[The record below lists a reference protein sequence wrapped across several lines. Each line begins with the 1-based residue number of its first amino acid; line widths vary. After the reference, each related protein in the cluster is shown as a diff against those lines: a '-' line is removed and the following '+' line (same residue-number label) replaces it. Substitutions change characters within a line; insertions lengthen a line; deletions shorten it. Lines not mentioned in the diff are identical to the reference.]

1 MRCVVKVVTLA
12 NSGPILATRV
22 REFHNM
28 SQSGD
33 DASASGLSRHNRRKV
48 IGVGAGA
55 VLSAAVSKSVF
66 AQDATPEAQSEAA
79 ATPEANAIGSDRF
92 PVRTE
97 LGPAIPPEYTD
108 AETNW
113 PSENGDLQST
123 RHAMGS
129 TISSENIGELG
140 VAWSFPVPTSATYGA
155 LVAAPVI
162 VGDVIYQQDAMS
174 NVYARNKETGEE
186 IWTNEHNEAVPSGG
200 PNGVAVGYDMAVYTL
215 GGPGDVIAVDA
226 ATGEE
231 AWRTN
236 ILGYRNEGITMAPL
250 IHDSTVYVSTIPGTP
265 EQFYQGNQRGHII
278 ALDLIDGKVLWYF
291 DTTVDNLWGAD
302 GGNARVNS
310 GGGLWHPP
318 SVDEEGNIYVGV
330 GNASPYPGIPEY
342 PEASSRPGDNDY
354 ANALMRIDP
363 DRAAVDWYINVK
375 PHDLFDLDNQ
385 LSPVL
390 TTATIEET
398 KTPIV
403 IGSGKHGYVV
413 AANAETGE
421 ELWRTA
427 VGEHKNDDLQ
437 ELPDEEYVEVLPGTL
452 GGVETPLAY
461 ADGLVFAPVFNMASF
476 YNASS
481 LDPSSI
487 DIGAAT
493 GQLVALDVA
502 TGEIVWDVAQPTG
515 TLGAATV
522 ANDVVFTGG
531 LDGIVRGYRTDDG
544 TEIFI
549 YQTASGLNAP
559 FAISGDYLY
568 VPAGGPLLPSED
580 TWDPAPEPKAALIA
594 LAIGGEV
601 QTGPSATPESE
612 QASPAASADG
622 SGVAVSAVDI
632 AFEPTEFSIAA
643 DTDVTITVTNN
654 GALQHDFVI
663 EGTDFATELLNGGD
677 SAELVVNL
685 PAGEYVY
692 FCSVPGH
699 REAGMEGTLTVG

>member
-1 MRCVVKVVTLA
+1 MSKFVEDGVAVQKAGPQFDRRTL
-12 NSGPILATRV
+12 I
-22 REFHNM
+22 
-28 SQSGD
+28 
-33 DASASGLSRHNRRKV
+33 
-48 IGVGAGA
+48 GAGA
-55 VLSAAVSKSVF
+55 AVGAAGLVTF
-66 AQDATPEAQSEAA
+66 GGAALAQDATPEPQSESAA
-79 ATPEANAIGSDRF
+79 SPAANAIGSDRF

-113 PSENGDLQST
+113 PSENANLSST
-123 RHAMGS
+123 RQAQGS
-129 TISSENIGELG
+129 AISTETVAELG
-140 VAWSFPVPTSATYGA
+140 LAWSFPIPIDATFGA
-155 LVAAPVI
+155 LVSPPAI
-162 VGDVIYQQDAMS
+162 VGDVIYQQDAQS

-186 IWTNEHNEAVPSGG
+186 IWTNVYDAAVPSGG
-200 PNGVAVGYDMAVYTL
+200 PNGVALGYGMAVYTL
-215 GGPGDVIAVDA
+215 GGPGDVIAADA

-231 AWRTN
+231 VWRTN
-236 ILGYRNEGITMAPL
+236 VLGFRNEGITMSPL
-250 IHDSTVYVSTIPGTP
+250 IYDSTVYVSTIPGTP

-318 SVDEEGNIYVGV
+318 SVDEAGNLYVGI

-342 PEASSRPGDNDY
+342 PAASSRPGDNDY

-363 DRAAVDWYINVK
+363 ERAAVDWFINVK

-390 TTATIEET
+390 TTASINGTEM
-398 KTPIV
+398 KIV

-413 AANAETGE
+413 AANQETGE

-427 VGEHKNDDLQ
+427 VGQHQNDDLQ
-437 ELPDEEYVEVLPGTL
+437 ELPADGSVEVLPGTF

-461 ADGLVFAPVFNMASF
+461 AEGVVYAPVFNMSSF
-476 YNASS
+476 YSAGA
-481 LDPSSI
+481 LDRESI
-487 DIGAAT
+487 KFDEAT
-493 GQLVALDVA
+493 GQLVALDAA
-502 TGEIVWDVAQPTG
+502 TGKILWDVAQPTG
-515 TLGAATV
+515 TLAAATV
-522 ANDVVFTGG
+522 VNDVVFTGG
-531 LDGIVRGYRTDDG
+531 LDGVVRGYNTADG
-544 TEIFI
+544 TEVFT

-559 FAISGDYLY
+559 LAISGDYLY

-580 TWDPAPEPKAALIA
+580 TWDPAPTPEAALIA
-594 LAIGGEV
+594 LKIGGEV
-601 QTGPSATPESE
+601 QATPEAG
-612 QASPAASADG
+612 ASPAAEEASPEAAAGDG
-622 SGVAVSAVDI
+622 RAVNAVDI
-632 AFEPTEFSIAA
+632 AFDPKELSIAA
-643 DTDVTITVTNN
+643 DTDVTITVTNA

-663 EGTDFATELLNGGD
+663 EGTDYATELLNGGD
-677 SAELVVNL
+677 TAELVVNL

-699 REAGMEGTLTVG
+699 REAGMQGTLTVG